1 MVDLLKKALYASMGL
16 AFMTKEKIEETVKNL
31 AKEARVSET
40 EGRKLVEDMLK
51 KSAEART
58 ALEATVAKTV
68 EAMLKKL
75 SLPSRKEYE
84 ALENRITALE
94 QKK

>member
-1 MVDLLKKALYASMGL
+1 MVEFIKKSLYASMGL
-16 AFMTKEKIEETVKNL
+16 AYMTKEKIEETVKNL
-31 AKEARVSET
+31 AKDARVPET

-51 KSAEART
+51 KSAEARA

-68 EAMLKKL
+68 EAVLKKL

-84 ALENRITALE
+84 ALERRIAALE
-94 QKK
+94 KK